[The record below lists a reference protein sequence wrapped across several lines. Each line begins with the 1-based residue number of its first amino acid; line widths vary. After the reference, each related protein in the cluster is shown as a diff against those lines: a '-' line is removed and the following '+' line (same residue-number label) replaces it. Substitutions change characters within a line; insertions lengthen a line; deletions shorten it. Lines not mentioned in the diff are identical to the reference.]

1 MYGSFHDWTK
11 LHQKNLFELCI
22 KRLRILNTSIPQFC
36 IFTFPVVCRS
46 LTSMCSA
53 PLRGVSDTIIAM
65 NDNEQPG
72 KYATMKRGKGR
83 RDAPDAR

>member
-1 MYGSFHDWTK
+1 MVHFMIGLNYIRKTYSSSASKRSESSIHLFDIFSF
-11 LHQKNLFELCI
+11 
-22 KRLRILNTSIPQFC
+22 S
-36 IFTFPVVCRS
+36 VVFRS

>member
-1 MYGSFHDWTK
+1 MAYTK
-11 LHQKNLFELCI
+11 LHQNNLFELCI
-22 KRLRILNTSIPQFC
+22 KRVRILKTFIPHFY
-36 IFTFPVVCRS
+36 IFTFSVLCRS

>member
-1 MYGSFHDWTK
+1 
-11 LHQKNLFELCI
+11 
-22 KRLRILNTSIPQFC
+22 
-36 IFTFPVVCRS
+36 
-46 LTSMCSA
+46 MCSA

-83 RDAPDAR
+83 RDAPDARYSAASLLNSSF